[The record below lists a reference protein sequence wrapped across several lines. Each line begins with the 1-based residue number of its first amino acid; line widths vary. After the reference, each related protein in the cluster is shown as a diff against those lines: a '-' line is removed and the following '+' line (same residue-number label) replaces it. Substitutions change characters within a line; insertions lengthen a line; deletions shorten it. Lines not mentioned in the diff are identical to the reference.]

1 MSEDPLP
8 TPRARYELR
17 VLGDPG
23 PAVGAWLGCSAQAA
37 APLTTVLS
45 VRLAPGLGPDDLASM
60 VAARGLVLLRAR
72 CLPASAA
79 PGPASR

>member
-1 MSEDPLP
+1 MSGPPLP
-8 TPRARYELR
+8 ARPTRYELR

-23 PAVGAWLGCSAQAA
+23 PAVAAWLGCTVRAPV
-37 APLTTVLS
+37 PLTTVFS

-72 CLPASAA
+72 CVPAPPAT
-79 PGPASR
+79 GPAPR